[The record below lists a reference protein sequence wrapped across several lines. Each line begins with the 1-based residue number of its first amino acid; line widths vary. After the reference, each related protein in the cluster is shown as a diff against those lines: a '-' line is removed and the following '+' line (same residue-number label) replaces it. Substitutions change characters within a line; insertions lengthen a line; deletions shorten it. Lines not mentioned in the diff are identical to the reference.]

1 VGGRG
6 GGGGGGG
13 VGVFMGLAL
22 SDKQGILSSRFALS
36 TLC

>member
-1 VGGRG
+1 MVIFGGGR
-6 GGGGGGG
+6 
-13 VGVFMGLAL
+13 VVFMGLAF